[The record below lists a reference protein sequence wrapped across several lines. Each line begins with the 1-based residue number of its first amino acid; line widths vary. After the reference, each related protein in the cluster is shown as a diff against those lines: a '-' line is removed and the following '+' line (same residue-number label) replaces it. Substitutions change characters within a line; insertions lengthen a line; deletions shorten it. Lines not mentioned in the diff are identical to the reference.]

1 MRVIADQLEVLVDE
15 IEQGAHLRIELNA
28 RQRTR
33 LPPELLVGL
42 VEMVEIEV
50 HVAEGVDQ
58 LARNELRHLR
68 HHHGEQRIRGDVE
81 GHTEEDIRR
90 ALIELAEELALRH
103 IELEQAM
110 AGWERHLVELAD
122 VPGAHHVAA
131 GIRVALQVFHDLRHL
146 VDLAAVRR
154 RPETPLP
161 AIDWPEIAVF
171 VRPLVPNCHAMLVE
185 VTHVGRALQEPEQFV
200 DDRFH
205 VQLLGGDERKT
216 LRQVKA
222 HLAAEQA
229 QGTGSGAVPFPH
241 AEVANLRK
249 KVEILA
255 QKPVLFRPPGCPGLG
270 GLYDRYRLRRAIHHP
285 QSSKRDPVM
294 RRFLWIVLF
303 ALSGALLPSAAG
315 AQYLTIDDVRNM
327 ALDRGVATIKEI
339 ELDHDIWEV
348 QRRDAGG
355 HKIE

>member
-15 IEQGAHLRIELNA
+15 LEQGAHLRIELNA

-50 HVAEGVDQ
+50 HVAEGVDE
-58 LARNELRHLR
+58 LARNEPRHLR
-68 HHHGEQRIRGDVE
+68 HHHGEQRVRGDVE

-110 AGWERHLVELAD
+110 ARWERHLVELAD
-122 VPGAHHVAA
+122 VPGPPHVAA

-185 VTHVGRALQEPEQFV
+185 VTHIGRAFQEPEQFV

-229 QGTGSGAVPFPH
+229 QVTGSGAVPFPH

-255 QKPVLFRPPGCPGLG
+255 QKPVLFRPPRVPRARQTLATDIGSGEPSIIPN
-270 GLYDRYRLRRAIHHP
+270 LRRGTP
-285 QSSKRDPVM
+285 LCVDSCGSFSSRFPAPCCPVRRAPSTSLSMTYATWPSTGASQPSRD
-294 RRFLWIVLF
+294 
-303 ALSGALLPSAAG
+303 
-315 AQYLTIDDVRNM
+315 
-327 ALDRGVATIKEI
+327 
-339 ELDHDIWEV
+339 
-348 QRRDAGG
+348 
-355 HKIE
+355 